1 MSYHDRRLLED
12 RKAPAKKKGK
22 QLRRQTLN
30 GAFSLTLF
38 PKSPRI
44 ALGSIEG
51 DWKAV
56 GKDIRKAM
64 KSFEARD

>member
-1 MSYHDRRLLED
+1 MSYHDRRLLEG
-12 RKAPAKKKGK
+12 RKAPAKKGK
-22 QLRRQTLN
+22 QLRRQVLN
-30 GAFSLTLF
+30 GTLSLTLF

-64 KSFEARD
+64 KSFEACD

>member
-1 MSYHDRRLLED
+1 MTYHDRRLLES
-12 RKAPAKKKGK
+12 RKAELKKRAK
-22 QLRRQTLN
+22 LSRNALN

-44 ALGSIEG
+44 EIGSIEG

-56 GKDIRKAM
+56 GDDIRKAI
-64 KSFEARD
+64 KSYDSCD

>member
-1 MSYHDRRLLED
+1 MTYHDRRLLEGQ
-12 RKAPAKKKGK
+12 KAELKKRSKRSRSVLG
-22 QLRRQTLN
+22 

-44 ALGSIEG
+44 EIGSIEG

-56 GKDIRKAM
+56 GNDIRKAM
-64 KSFEARD
+64 KSYEA

>member
-1 MSYHDRRLLED
+1 MTYHDCRLLES
-12 RKAPAKKKGK
+12 RKAELKKRVKLG
-22 QLRRQTLN
+22 RNALN

-44 ALGSIEG
+44 EIGSMEG

-56 GKDIRKAM
+56 GNDIRKAI
-64 KSFEARD
+64 KSYGECD